1 MAKKRGRGVAAC
13 WYGIARTATIDR
25 AGAWAEIDDG
35 GTAKIVTGVTEI
47 GEGILTVLAQI
58 AAHELGVRPQDVT
71 IGDNDTA
78 RSPEAA
84 HAGATRQTYM
94 IGNVGGARLPPGPRH
109 AGRRDCRALGRGWP
123 QPSVPPPAKSGPK
136 APITACR

>member
-1 MAKKRGRGVAAC
+1 MARKRGRGMAAC
-13 WYGIARTATIDR
+13 WYGIARTAVIDR

-58 AAHELGVRPQDVT
+58 AAEEIGIRPQDVT

-78 RSPEAA
+78 RAPEAA
-84 HAGATRQTYM
+84 HAGASRQTYM
-94 IGNVGGARLPPGPRH
+94 VGNAVALAARQARGKLVEAIAGQWNVDARSIHTGAGEIW
-109 AGRRDCRALGRGWP
+109 A
-123 QPSVPPPAKSGPK
+123 
-136 APITACR
+136 

>member
-1 MAKKRGRGVAAC
+1 MARKRGRGMAAS
-13 WYGIARTATIDR
+13 WYGIARTATVDR
-25 AGAWAEIDDG
+25 AAAWAELDDG

-58 AAHELGVRPQDVT
+58 AAEELGIKPDDVV

-78 RSPEAA
+78 RAPEAA

-94 IGNVGGARLPPGPRH
+94 IGNV
-109 AGRRDCRALGRGWP
+109 
-123 QPSVPPPAKSGPK
+123 
-136 APITACR
+136 